1 MKWGLLL
8 SIALIMSVAV
18 SAQDVEGFVNR
29 QMQAYPKS
37 RLLDIYKSCFQDYMG
52 AEHLVSARQRV
63 KAYLDEELNT
73 TSLDNLM
80 PWYYEPCGIDSSYY
94 RVSIRGLKEIYRNY
108 VVGESKTTALK
119 LAQKKVKET
128 PGFEDPK
135 YWAAFVLLDGI
146 DD

>member
-1 MKWGLLL
+1 MFSLQNDPLNYYSFFSACILTYTPLL
-8 SIALIMSVAV
+8 MSLWNV
-18 SAQDVEGFVNR
+18 DD
-29 QMQAYPKS
+29 QATQI
-37 RLLDIYKSCFQDYMG
+37 LM
-52 AEHLVSARQRV
+52 AEF
-63 KAYLDEELNT
+63 
-73 TSLDNLM
+73 
-80 PWYYEPCGIDSSYY
+80 
-94 RVSIRGLKEIYRNY
+94 YRNY